1 MTLTELQQEVITLT
15 NRPDLAAETLLAV
28 RQSTL
33 ALHQMDYWWKDVKET
48 GISFSTPE
56 YLQEI
61 EYRPIIP
68 RFRAL
73 KYVRK
78 SDVTGAGLGMIT
90 VVQPES
96 VLDDY
101 GINRVD
107 VAYAAGQSIEIRSST
122 LLQYCILGYYEH
134 PNITP
139 TGYSSWIA
147 EDHPYAI
154 ILEAAEKVFKMIGKS
169 EEFAAYKL
177 LRDEEK
183 QRLTIS
189 NVQAMGY

>member
-78 SDVTGAGLGMIT
+78 SDVSGAGLEMIT

-96 VLDDY
+96 VLDAY
-101 GINRVD
+101 GTNRVD

-139 TGYSSWIA
+139 TGFSSWIA

-154 ILEAAEKVFKMIGKS
+154 VFEAAEKVFKMIGKS

>member
-33 ALHQMDYWWKDVKET
+33 ALHQMDYWWKDVKES

-78 SDVTGAGLGMIT
+78 SDVSGAGLEMIT

-96 VLDDY
+96 VLDAY
-101 GINRVD
+101 GTNRVD

-139 TGYSSWIA
+139 TGFSSWIA

-154 ILEAAEKVFKMIGKS
+154 VFEAAEKVFKMIGKS

>member
-78 SDVTGAGLGMIT
+78 SDVTGAGLEMIT

-96 VLDDY
+96 VLDAY
-101 GINRVD
+101 GTNRVD

-154 ILEAAEKVFKMIGKS
+154 VFEAAEKVFKMIGKS